1 MSLFKRFAYLVSTIS
16 FMMFS
21 FIASSPLAHANSY
34 PGENWKITF
43 YSPVSH
49 IDSTQEV
56 YTVNPDGTDL
66 QRITNDSIQ
75 EANPQWS
82 PDMTDRK
89 LAINKDTDATGG
101 EDWGLFFQKITSTGG
116 ADVDPLTAFSGAS
129 VADVNEWDPSWNLD
143 GTAIAFHR
151 QTQGDTG
158 PNHIHTIPTT
168 GSPTATA
175 LTSGATSKD
184 TEPTWNK
191 EGTKL
196 TFTRTDTT
204 DDSTDIAVI
213 SASGGTVTLI
223 PGSDGGSSPQ
233 WSPVADTIV
242 FSKNSV
248 LWTYTE
254 GDASA
259 VVMPGGSANVSAPTY
274 SPDGKLIAAAHNNTI
289 KFYDASSGVLV
300 HTTTIAT
307 NAGLGFDAADG
318 IHEVDWARQQAPVNT
333 VHECTTTVNVPCSDG
348 DFSPNIPDACST
360 GLQSTI
366 STTAQHGEPGYADGN
381 FTFTPTVDYVG
392 TDQYIYTYYDQYMNS
407 ITCTVNITVLPNAPD
422 TGVKQNISPVLVG
435 VLGATIL
442 ASGALVRKRMYH
454 R

>member
-1 MSLFKRFAYLVSTIS
+1 MSLFKRFAYLMSMTGFVV
-16 FMMFS
+16 FS
-21 FIASSPLAHANSY
+21 LLSNSPFAHANSY
-34 PGENWKITF
+34 PGGNWKITF

-49 IDSTQEV
+49 TDSTQEV

-82 PDMTDRK
+82 PDMVDHK

-101 EDWGLFFQKITSTGG
+101 EDWGLFTQAITSAG
-116 ADVDPLTAFSGAS
+116 AASGSLTALSGAS
-129 VADVNEWDPSWNLD
+129 VADVNEWDPSWSPD
-143 GTAIAFHR
+143 GSTIAFHR

-158 PNHIHTIPTT
+158 PNHIHTILTT
-168 GSPTATA
+168 GTPTATA

-204 DDSTDIAVI
+204 DDSTDIGVI

-233 WSPVADTIV
+233 WSPVSNTIV
-242 FSKNSV
+242 FTKSGV

-254 GDASA
+254 GDSSA
-259 VVMPGGSANVSAPTY
+259 AALPGGSSSAYAPTY
-274 SPDGKLIAAAHNNTI
+274 SPDGKIIAATSNNTI
-289 KFYDASSGVLV
+289 KFYDSTSGALI
-300 HTTTIAT
+300 HTTTIES
-307 NAGLGFDAADG
+307 NSGLGFDAADG
-318 IHEVDWARQQAPVNT
+318 IHEVDWARQAAPENT
-333 VHECTTTVNVPCSDG
+333 VHECTTTVNVPCDDG

-360 GLQSTI
+360 GLLSSIT
-366 STTAQHGEPGYADGN
+366 TTAQHGDPTYADGS
-381 FTFTPTVDYVG
+381 FTFTPSTDYVG

-422 TGVKQNISPVLVG
+422 SGVKQNVSPVLIGMVGAATIAFG
-435 VLGATIL
+435 VLM
-442 ASGALVRKRMYH
+442 RKRIYH
-454 R
+454 K